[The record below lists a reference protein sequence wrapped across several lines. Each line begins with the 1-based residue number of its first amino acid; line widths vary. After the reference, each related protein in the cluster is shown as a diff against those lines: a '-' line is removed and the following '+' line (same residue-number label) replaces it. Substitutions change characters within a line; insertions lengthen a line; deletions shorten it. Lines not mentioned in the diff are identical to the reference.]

1 MAGRGQLNDLSQ
13 IPYPRLSYSRR
24 HPEEFRP
31 KYPGGCSMNH
41 EANFRVGTKM
51 GQVRIPVSNIPPG
64 PILGEPVIGQCIAV
78 LRRTAVYFAER
89 YLVMETGVRRFTDE
103 NGIEVQLTDERF
115 RHILRRHPEMAF
127 QLHRFAET
135 LASPDAVSP
144 SRSSP
149 AVQLYY
155 RLYPDLRGR
164 NRYICLVV
172 KRETGYSFILTAYL
186 DRRIKGELP

>member
-1 MAGRGQLNDLSQ
+1 
-13 IPYPRLSYSRR
+13 
-24 HPEEFRP
+24 
-31 KYPGGCSMNH
+31 
-41 EANFRVGTKM
+41 
-51 GQVRIPVSNIPPG
+51 
-64 PILGEPVIGQCIAV
+64 
-78 LRRTAVYFAER
+78 
-89 YLVMETGVRRFTDE
+89 METGGRRFTDE
-103 NGIEVQLTDERF
+103 RGNEVRLTDERL

-155 RLYPDLRGR
+155 RLYRDLRGR

-172 KRETGYSFILTAYL
+172 TREADYPFILTAYL
-186 DRRIKGELP
+186 GRSIKGEGP

>member
-1 MAGRGQLNDLSQ
+1 
-13 IPYPRLSYSRR
+13 
-24 HPEEFRP
+24 
-31 KYPGGCSMNH
+31 
-41 EANFRVGTKM
+41 
-51 GQVRIPVSNIPPG
+51 
-64 PILGEPVIGQCIAV
+64 
-78 LRRTAVYFAER
+78 
-89 YLVMETGVRRFTDE
+89 METGVRRFTDE
-103 NGIEVQLTDERF
+103 HGNEVRLTDERL

-144 SRSSP
+144 SGCSP

-172 KRETGYSFILTAYL
+172 NRERSYSFILTAYL
-186 DRRIKGELP
+186 DRRIKGE